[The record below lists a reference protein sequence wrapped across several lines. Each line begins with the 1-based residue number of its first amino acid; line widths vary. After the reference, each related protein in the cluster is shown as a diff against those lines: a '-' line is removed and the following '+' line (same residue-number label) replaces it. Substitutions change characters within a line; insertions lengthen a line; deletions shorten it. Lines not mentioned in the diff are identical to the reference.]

1 MWSKGLLRDTS
12 RVSAKLEG
20 ASLYIYLLSQK
31 IGPEIRL
38 YPALK
43 QGEQA
48 LRSPE
53 LFPWPKEHRQIV
65 CTCAPHLTG
74 RGGHRVQ
81 PPLGSYKG
89 QPLKGKNPLNLG
101 CFWRR
106 LLCSQKASPL
116 PVRWVL
122 FPFWYEFVGLS
133 LNTLLGISENL
144 SEAISLIH
152 N

>member
-81 PPLGSYKG
+81 PPWAHIRASHWRERIPWTWVASEEDYYVARKPLLYQLGEFYFPFGMGLLVSLSEYFIWY
-89 QPLKGKNPLNLG
+89 
-101 CFWRR
+101 FWE
-106 LLCSQKASPL
+106 
-116 PVRWVL
+116 PVRSN
-122 FPFWYEFVGLS
+122 FTYS
-133 LNTLLGISENL
+133 
-144 SEAISLIH
+144 
-152 N
+152 